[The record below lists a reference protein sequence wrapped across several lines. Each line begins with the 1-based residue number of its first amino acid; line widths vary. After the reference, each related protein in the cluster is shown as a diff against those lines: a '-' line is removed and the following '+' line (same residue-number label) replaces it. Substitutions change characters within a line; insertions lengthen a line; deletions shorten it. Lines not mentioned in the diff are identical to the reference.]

1 MKKSIYIIGMA
12 AMGLMA
18 SCSSDSDYQAVAEST
33 INVLSAQTSLGPNA
47 SEGEVTVDCTPA
59 KAYTD
64 EPSWLSASIE
74 GSTVKLAALANDS
87 RQSRNAKLVI
97 KKTEA
102 DSVVIN
108 VSQYG
113 LVLEINKADMIF
125 SNDEATEFVKAYS
138 SNADVKVIYAPEWAK
153 ASVDTVSQEL
163 KVSLSENTT
172 GHLRAD
178 YIKYQVAAVT
188 DSFVVKQFDFDK
200 DIAGKYFFTYLDF
213 NEDDKLE
220 RYTVHATLS
229 RTELSIPELG
239 LVFPIT
245 VNEKTGSTVKLAA
258 LANDS
263 RQSRN
268 AKLVIKKTEADSVV
282 INVSQYGLVLEINK
296 ADMIFSNDEATEFV
310 KAYSSNAD
318 VKVIY
323 APEWAK
329 ASVDTVSQELK
340 VSLSEN
346 TTGHLRADYIK
357 YQVAAVTDSFVVKQF
372 DFDKDIAGKY
382 FFTYLDFNEDDKLER
397 YTVHATLSRTE
408 LSIPELGLVF
418 PITVNEKTGS
428 VETRSSQ
435 CLGKV
440 GKYFIYDTFLDEDGA
455 YYMGTESGVIS
466 ATFKYSEDYGNY
478 GFFGGT
484 AYNVNNESG
493 NFLAMILQVFKA
505 KSPSKS
511 NYVLD
516 QGWMVQPYFQKK
528 LQNGQVASAK
538 RQAPA
543 LARQMGPSASSM
555 AAKLAVWQSYRK
567 SSIIK

>member
-1 MKKSIYIIGMA
+1 
-12 AMGLMA
+12 MGLMA

-113 LVLEINKADMIF
+113 LVLEMNKADMIF
-125 SNDEATEFVKAYS
+125 SNDAATEFVKAYS

-153 ASVDTVSQEL
+153 ASVDTLSKEL

-200 DIAGKYFFTYLDF
+200 DIAGEYVYSYYDF

-220 RYTVHATLS
+220 QQVVYATLS
-229 RTELSIPELG
+229 RTELSIPE
-239 LVFPIT
+239 
-245 VNEKTGSTVKLAA
+245 
-258 LANDS
+258 
-263 RQSRN
+263 
-268 AKLVIKKTEADSVV
+268 
-282 INVSQYGLVLEINK
+282 
-296 ADMIFSNDEATEFV
+296 M
-310 KAYSSNAD
+310 
-318 VKVIY
+318 
-323 APEWAK
+323 
-329 ASVDTVSQELK
+329 
-340 VSLSEN
+340 
-346 TTGHLRADYIK
+346 
-357 YQVAAVTDSFVVKQF
+357 
-372 DFDKDIAGKY
+372 
-382 FFTYLDFNEDDKLER
+382 
-397 YTVHATLSRTE
+397 
-408 LSIPELGLVF
+408 GLVF

-435 CLGKV
+435 YLGKF
-440 GKYFIYDTFLDEDGA
+440 GKYYIYDTFLDTDVLG
-455 YYMGTESGVIS
+455 YVGSESGLIS
-466 ATFKYSEDYGNY
+466 ATLKFSEEYGTY

-484 AYNVNNESG
+484 AYTINNKTGE
-493 NFLAMILQVFKA
+493 FLAMLLQTFKA
-505 KSPSKS
+505 KSASEA
-511 NYVLD
+511 NYFNDFCL
-516 QGWMVQPYFQKK
+516 MVAPYIMSVPKK
-528 LQNGQVASAK
+528 DPASVK
-538 RQAPA
+538 QQAPA
-543 LARQMGPSASSM
+543 LARQLAPSASSLVT
-555 AAKLAVWQSYRK
+555 KLSAWQSYSK

>member
-113 LVLEINKADMIF
+113 LVLEMNKADMIF
-125 SNDEATEFVKAYS
+125 SSDEATEFVKAYS
-138 SNADVKVIYAPEWAK
+138 SNSDIKITYAPEWAK
-153 ASVDTVSQEL
+153 ASVDTVSKEL

-188 DSFVVKQFDFDK
+188 DSFVVKQFDYDK
-200 DIAGKYFFTYLDF
+200 DIAGKYFFTYHDF
-213 NEDDKLE
+213 DENDSLKQ
-220 RYTVHATLS
+220 YTVHATLS

-245 VNEKTGSTVKLAA
+245 VNEA
-258 LANDS
+258 
-263 RQSRN
+263 
-268 AKLVIKKTEADSVV
+268 
-282 INVSQYGLVLEINK
+282 
-296 ADMIFSNDEATEFV
+296 
-310 KAYSSNAD
+310 
-318 VKVIY
+318 
-323 APEWAK
+323 
-329 ASVDTVSQELK
+329 
-340 VSLSEN
+340 
-346 TTGHLRADYIK
+346 
-357 YQVAAVTDSFVVKQF
+357 
-372 DFDKDIAGKY
+372 
-382 FFTYLDFNEDDKLER
+382 
-397 YTVHATLSRTE
+397 
-408 LSIPELGLVF
+408 
-418 PITVNEKTGS
+418 TGS

-466 ATFKYSEDYGNY
+466 ATFKYSEDYGTY

-511 NYVLD
+511 NYLTD

-543 LARQMGPSASSM
+543 LARQMGPSASSI

>member
-33 INVLSAQTSLGPNA
+33 INVLSAQTMLGPND
-47 SEGEVTVDCTPA
+47 SEGAVTVDCTPM

-64 EPSWLSASIE
+64 EPSWLSTSIE
-74 GSTVKLAALANDS
+74 GSTVKLAAIANDS

-97 KKTEA
+97 KKTET

-113 LVLEINKADMIF
+113 LVLEMNNANMIYSNNQPVEFTKTYRSNTDM
-125 SNDEATEFVKAYS
+125 
-138 SNADVKVIYAPEWAK
+138 KVIYAPEWAK
-153 ASVDTVSQEL
+153 ASVDTNSKEL

-200 DIAGKYFFTYLDF
+200 DIAGKYFFTYHDF

-220 RYTVHATLS
+220 QQTVHATLS

-245 VNEKTGSTVKLAA
+245 VNEA
-258 LANDS
+258 
-263 RQSRN
+263 
-268 AKLVIKKTEADSVV
+268 
-282 INVSQYGLVLEINK
+282 
-296 ADMIFSNDEATEFV
+296 
-310 KAYSSNAD
+310 
-318 VKVIY
+318 
-323 APEWAK
+323 
-329 ASVDTVSQELK
+329 
-340 VSLSEN
+340 
-346 TTGHLRADYIK
+346 
-357 YQVAAVTDSFVVKQF
+357 
-372 DFDKDIAGKY
+372 
-382 FFTYLDFNEDDKLER
+382 
-397 YTVHATLSRTE
+397 
-408 LSIPELGLVF
+408 
-418 PITVNEKTGS
+418 TGS

-440 GKYFIYDTFLDEDGA
+440 GKYFIYDTFLDEEGA
-455 YYMGTESGVIS
+455 YYMGSESGVIS
-466 ATFKYSEDYGNY
+466 ATFKYSEQYGTY

-516 QGWMVQPYFQKK
+516 QGWMIQPYFQKK

-543 LARQMGPSASSM
+543 LARQMGPSASSI

>member
-113 LVLEINKADMIF
+113 LVLEMNKADMIF
-125 SNDEATEFVKAYS
+125 SSDEATEFVKAYN

-153 ASVDTVSQEL
+153 ASVDTVSKEL
-163 KVSLSENTT
+163 KVSLKENTT

-200 DIAGKYFFTYLDF
+200 DIAGKYFFTYHDF
-213 NEDDKLE
+213 DENDSLKQ
-220 RYTVHATLS
+220 YTVHATLS

-245 VNEKTGSTVKLAA
+245 VNEA
-258 LANDS
+258 
-263 RQSRN
+263 
-268 AKLVIKKTEADSVV
+268 
-282 INVSQYGLVLEINK
+282 
-296 ADMIFSNDEATEFV
+296 
-310 KAYSSNAD
+310 
-318 VKVIY
+318 
-323 APEWAK
+323 
-329 ASVDTVSQELK
+329 
-340 VSLSEN
+340 
-346 TTGHLRADYIK
+346 
-357 YQVAAVTDSFVVKQF
+357 
-372 DFDKDIAGKY
+372 
-382 FFTYLDFNEDDKLER
+382 
-397 YTVHATLSRTE
+397 
-408 LSIPELGLVF
+408 
-418 PITVNEKTGS
+418 TGS

-466 ATFKYSEDYGNY
+466 ATFKYSEDYGTY

-511 NYVLD
+511 NYLTD

-543 LARQMGPSASSM
+543 LARQMGPSASSI

>member
-113 LVLEINKADMIF
+113 LVLEMNKADMIF
-125 SNDEATEFVKAYS
+125 SSDEATEFVKAYN

-153 ASVDTVSQEL
+153 ASVDTVSKEL

-188 DSFVVKQFDFDK
+188 DSFVVKQFDYDK
-200 DIAGKYFFTYLDF
+200 DIAGKYFFTYHDF
-213 NEDDKLE
+213 DENDSLKQ
-220 RYTVHATLS
+220 YTVHATLS

-245 VNEKTGSTVKLAA
+245 VNEA
-258 LANDS
+258 
-263 RQSRN
+263 
-268 AKLVIKKTEADSVV
+268 
-282 INVSQYGLVLEINK
+282 
-296 ADMIFSNDEATEFV
+296 
-310 KAYSSNAD
+310 
-318 VKVIY
+318 
-323 APEWAK
+323 
-329 ASVDTVSQELK
+329 
-340 VSLSEN
+340 
-346 TTGHLRADYIK
+346 
-357 YQVAAVTDSFVVKQF
+357 
-372 DFDKDIAGKY
+372 
-382 FFTYLDFNEDDKLER
+382 
-397 YTVHATLSRTE
+397 
-408 LSIPELGLVF
+408 
-418 PITVNEKTGS
+418 TGS

-466 ATFKYSEDYGNY
+466 ATFKYREDYGTY

-543 LARQMGPSASSM
+543 LARQMGPSASSI

>member
-113 LVLEINKADMIF
+113 LVLEMNKADMIF
-125 SNDEATEFVKAYS
+125 SNDEATEFVKAYN
-138 SNADVKVIYAPEWAK
+138 SNADVKVIYAPEWVK
-153 ASVDTVSQEL
+153 ASVDTVSKEL

-188 DSFVVKQFDFDK
+188 DSFVVKQFDYDK
-200 DIAGKYFFTYLDF
+200 DIAGKYFFTYHDF
-213 NEDDKLE
+213 DENDSLKQ
-220 RYTVHATLS
+220 YTVHATLS

-245 VNEKTGSTVKLAA
+245 VNEA
-258 LANDS
+258 
-263 RQSRN
+263 
-268 AKLVIKKTEADSVV
+268 
-282 INVSQYGLVLEINK
+282 
-296 ADMIFSNDEATEFV
+296 
-310 KAYSSNAD
+310 
-318 VKVIY
+318 
-323 APEWAK
+323 
-329 ASVDTVSQELK
+329 
-340 VSLSEN
+340 
-346 TTGHLRADYIK
+346 
-357 YQVAAVTDSFVVKQF
+357 
-372 DFDKDIAGKY
+372 
-382 FFTYLDFNEDDKLER
+382 
-397 YTVHATLSRTE
+397 
-408 LSIPELGLVF
+408 
-418 PITVNEKTGS
+418 TGS

-466 ATFKYSEDYGNY
+466 AIFKYSEDYGTY

-516 QGWMVQPYFQKK
+516 QGWMIQPYFQKK

>member
-113 LVLEINKADMIF
+113 LVLEMNKADMIF

-188 DSFVVKQFDFDK
+188 DSFIVKQFDFDK
-200 DIAGKYFFTYLDF
+200 DIAGEYVFAYYDF
-213 NEDDKLE
+213 NEDTKLE
-220 RYTVHATLS
+220 LQTVHAKLS
-229 RTELSIPELG
+229 RTELAIPEMG
-239 LVFPIT
+239 LVFPISI
-245 VNEKTGSTVKLAA
+245 NE
-258 LANDS
+258 
-263 RQSRN
+263 
-268 AKLVIKKTEADSVV
+268 E
-282 INVSQYGLVLEINK
+282 
-296 ADMIFSNDEATEFV
+296 
-310 KAYSSNAD
+310 
-318 VKVIY
+318 
-323 APEWAK
+323 
-329 ASVDTVSQELK
+329 
-340 VSLSEN
+340 
-346 TTGHLRADYIK
+346 
-357 YQVAAVTDSFVVKQF
+357 
-372 DFDKDIAGKY
+372 
-382 FFTYLDFNEDDKLER
+382 
-397 YTVHATLSRTE
+397 
-408 LSIPELGLVF
+408 
-418 PITVNEKTGS
+418 TGS

-435 CLGKV
+435 YLGKF
-440 GKYFIYDTFLDEDGA
+440 GKYYIYDTFLDTDLLG
-455 YYMGTESGVIS
+455 YVGSESGLLS
-466 ATFKYSEDYGNY
+466 ATLKYSEEYGTY

-484 AYNVNNESG
+484 AYTINNKTGE
-493 NFLAMILQVFKA
+493 FLAMLLQTFKA
-505 KSPSKS
+505 KSASEA
-511 NYVLD
+511 NFYNNFC
-516 QGWMVQPYFQKK
+516 WMVAPYIMSVPKEK
-528 LQNGQVASAK
+528 PASVK
-538 RQAPA
+538 QQAPA
-543 LARQMGPSASSM
+543 LVRQLAPSASSL
-555 AAKLAVWQSYRK
+555 ATKLSAWQSYRK

>member
-113 LVLEINKADMIF
+113 LVLEINNANMIYSNNQPVEFTKTYRSNTDM
-125 SNDEATEFVKAYS
+125 
-138 SNADVKVIYAPEWAK
+138 KVIYAPEWAK
-153 ASVDTVSQEL
+153 ASVDTNSKEL

-188 DSFVVKQFDFDK
+188 DSFIVKQFDFDK
-200 DIAGKYFFTYLDF
+200 DIAGEYVFAYYDF
-213 NEDDKLE
+213 NEEDTKLE
-220 RYTVHATLS
+220 LQTVRAKLS
-229 RTELSIPELG
+229 RTELAIPEMG
-239 LVFPIT
+239 LVFPVSI
-245 VNEKTGSTVKLAA
+245 NE
-258 LANDS
+258 
-263 RQSRN
+263 
-268 AKLVIKKTEADSVV
+268 E
-282 INVSQYGLVLEINK
+282 
-296 ADMIFSNDEATEFV
+296 
-310 KAYSSNAD
+310 
-318 VKVIY
+318 
-323 APEWAK
+323 
-329 ASVDTVSQELK
+329 
-340 VSLSEN
+340 
-346 TTGHLRADYIK
+346 
-357 YQVAAVTDSFVVKQF
+357 
-372 DFDKDIAGKY
+372 
-382 FFTYLDFNEDDKLER
+382 
-397 YTVHATLSRTE
+397 
-408 LSIPELGLVF
+408 
-418 PITVNEKTGS
+418 TGS

-435 CLGKV
+435 YLGKF
-440 GKYFIYDTFLDEDGA
+440 GKYYIYDTFLDTDLLG
-455 YYMGTESGVIS
+455 YVGSESGLLS
-466 ATFKYSEDYGNY
+466 ATLKFSEEYGTY

-484 AYNVNNESG
+484 AYTINNKTGE
-493 NFLAMILQVFKA
+493 FLAMLLQTFKA
-505 KSPSKS
+505 KSASEA
-511 NYVLD
+511 NYYND
-516 QGWMVQPYFQKK
+516 FCWMVAPYIMSAPKK
-528 LQNGQVASAK
+528 NPASVK
-538 RQAPA
+538 QQAPA
-543 LARQMGPSASSM
+543 LARQLAPSASSLVT
-555 AAKLAVWQSYRK
+555 KLSAWQSYRK

>member
-33 INVLSAQTSLGPNA
+33 INVLSAQTSLGPDA

-113 LVLEINKADMIF
+113 LVLEMNKADMIF
-125 SNDEATEFVKAYS
+125 SNDAATEFVKAYS
-138 SNADVKVIYAPEWAK
+138 SNSDIKITYAPEWAK
-153 ASVDTVSQEL
+153 ASVDTVSKEL

-200 DIAGKYFFTYLDF
+200 DIAGEYVFAYYDF
-213 NEDDKLE
+213 NEDTKLE
-220 RYTVHATLS
+220 LKTVRATLN
-229 RTELSIPELG
+229 RTELAIPEMG
-239 LVFPIT
+239 LVFPVSI
-245 VNEKTGSTVKLAA
+245 NE
-258 LANDS
+258 
-263 RQSRN
+263 
-268 AKLVIKKTEADSVV
+268 E
-282 INVSQYGLVLEINK
+282 
-296 ADMIFSNDEATEFV
+296 
-310 KAYSSNAD
+310 
-318 VKVIY
+318 
-323 APEWAK
+323 
-329 ASVDTVSQELK
+329 
-340 VSLSEN
+340 
-346 TTGHLRADYIK
+346 
-357 YQVAAVTDSFVVKQF
+357 
-372 DFDKDIAGKY
+372 
-382 FFTYLDFNEDDKLER
+382 
-397 YTVHATLSRTE
+397 
-408 LSIPELGLVF
+408 
-418 PITVNEKTGS
+418 TGS

-435 CLGKV
+435 CLGKF
-440 GKYFIYDTFLDEDGA
+440 GKYYIYDTFLDTEGHA
-455 YYMGTESGVIS
+455 YMGSESGLLS
-466 ATFKYSEDYGNY
+466 ATFKYSEEYKTY

-484 AYNVNNESG
+484 AYTVNNKTGE
-493 NFLAMILQVFKA
+493 FLAMILQTFKA
-505 KSPSKS
+505 KSASEA
-511 NYVLD
+511 NYYNEFC
-516 QGWMVQPYFQKK
+516 WMVAPYIMSVPKK
-528 LQNGQVASAK
+528 EPASVK
-538 RQAPA
+538 QQAPA

-567 SSIIK
+567 SSIKK

>member
-113 LVLEINKADMIF
+113 LVLEMNKADMVF
-125 SNDEATEFVKAYS
+125 SSDEATEFVKAYN

-153 ASVDTVSQEL
+153 ASVDTVSKEL

-200 DIAGKYFFTYLDF
+200 DIAGKYFFTYHDF
-213 NEDDKLE
+213 DENDSLKQ
-220 RYTVHATLS
+220 YTVHATLS

-245 VNEKTGSTVKLAA
+245 VNEA
-258 LANDS
+258 
-263 RQSRN
+263 
-268 AKLVIKKTEADSVV
+268 
-282 INVSQYGLVLEINK
+282 
-296 ADMIFSNDEATEFV
+296 
-310 KAYSSNAD
+310 
-318 VKVIY
+318 
-323 APEWAK
+323 
-329 ASVDTVSQELK
+329 
-340 VSLSEN
+340 
-346 TTGHLRADYIK
+346 
-357 YQVAAVTDSFVVKQF
+357 
-372 DFDKDIAGKY
+372 
-382 FFTYLDFNEDDKLER
+382 
-397 YTVHATLSRTE
+397 
-408 LSIPELGLVF
+408 
-418 PITVNEKTGS
+418 TGS

-466 ATFKYSEDYGNY
+466 ATFKYSEDYGTY

-516 QGWMVQPYFQKK
+516 QGWMIQPYFQKK

-543 LARQMGPSASSM
+543 LARQMGPSASSI

>member
-33 INVLSAQTSLGPNA
+33 INVLSAQTSLGPDA

-113 LVLEINKADMIF
+113 LVLEMNKADMIF
-125 SNDEATEFVKAYS
+125 SNDAATEFVKAYS
-138 SNADVKVIYAPEWAK
+138 SNSDIKITYAPEWAK
-153 ASVDTVSQEL
+153 ASVDTVSKEL

-220 RYTVHATLS
+220 QHTVHATLS
-229 RTELSIPELG
+229 RTELSIPEMG
-239 LVFPIT
+239 L
-245 VNEKTGSTVKLAA
+245 A
-258 LANDS
+258 
-263 RQSRN
+263 
-268 AKLVIKKTEADSVV
+268 
-282 INVSQYGLVLEINK
+282 
-296 ADMIFSNDEATEFV
+296 
-310 KAYSSNAD
+310 
-318 VKVIY
+318 
-323 APEWAK
+323 
-329 ASVDTVSQELK
+329 
-340 VSLSEN
+340 
-346 TTGHLRADYIK
+346 
-357 YQVAAVTDSFVVKQF
+357 
-372 DFDKDIAGKY
+372 
-382 FFTYLDFNEDDKLER
+382 
-397 YTVHATLSRTE
+397 
-408 LSIPELGLVF
+408 F

-428 VETRSSQ
+428 VETHSSQ

-440 GKYFIYDTFLDEDGA
+440 GKYFIYDTFLDENGA

-516 QGWMVQPYFQKK
+516 QGWMIQPYFQKK
-528 LQNGQVASAK
+528 LKDGQVASAK

-543 LARQMGPSASSM
+543 LACQMGPSASSM

-567 SSIIK
+567 SSIKK

>member
-113 LVLEINKADMIF
+113 LVLEMNKADMVF
-125 SNDEATEFVKAYS
+125 SSDEATEFVKAYN

-153 ASVDTVSQEL
+153 ASVDTESKEL

-200 DIAGKYFFTYLDF
+200 DIAGEYVYSYYDF

-220 RYTVHATLS
+220 QQTVHATLS
-229 RTELSIPELG
+229 RTELSIPE
-239 LVFPIT
+239 
-245 VNEKTGSTVKLAA
+245 
-258 LANDS
+258 
-263 RQSRN
+263 
-268 AKLVIKKTEADSVV
+268 
-282 INVSQYGLVLEINK
+282 
-296 ADMIFSNDEATEFV
+296 M
-310 KAYSSNAD
+310 
-318 VKVIY
+318 
-323 APEWAK
+323 
-329 ASVDTVSQELK
+329 
-340 VSLSEN
+340 
-346 TTGHLRADYIK
+346 
-357 YQVAAVTDSFVVKQF
+357 
-372 DFDKDIAGKY
+372 
-382 FFTYLDFNEDDKLER
+382 
-397 YTVHATLSRTE
+397 
-408 LSIPELGLVF
+408 GLVF

-428 VETRSSQ
+428 VETHSSQ

-440 GKYFIYDTFLDEDGA
+440 GKYFIYDTFLDEEGA
-455 YYMGTESGVIS
+455 YFMGSESGVIS
-466 ATFKYSEDYGNY
+466 ATFKYSEKYGTY

-484 AYNVNNESG
+484 AYNVKNQSG

-516 QGWMVQPYFQKK
+516 QGWMVQPFLMDIPKD
-528 LQNGQVASAK
+528 ADASSAK

>member
-64 EPSWLSASIE
+64 EPSWLSARIE

-113 LVLEINKADMIF
+113 LVLEMNKADMIF
-125 SNDEATEFVKAYS
+125 SNDEATEFVKAYN
-138 SNADVKVIYAPEWAK
+138 SNADVKITYAPEWAK
-153 ASVDTVSQEL
+153 ASVDTESKEL
-163 KVSLSENTT
+163 KVSLKENTT

-188 DSFVVKQFDFDK
+188 DSFVVKQFDYDK
-200 DIAGKYFFTYLDF
+200 DIAGKYFFTYHDF
-213 NEDDKLE
+213 DENDSLKQ
-220 RYTVHATLS
+220 YTVHATLS

-245 VNEKTGSTVKLAA
+245 VNEA
-258 LANDS
+258 
-263 RQSRN
+263 
-268 AKLVIKKTEADSVV
+268 
-282 INVSQYGLVLEINK
+282 
-296 ADMIFSNDEATEFV
+296 
-310 KAYSSNAD
+310 
-318 VKVIY
+318 
-323 APEWAK
+323 
-329 ASVDTVSQELK
+329 
-340 VSLSEN
+340 
-346 TTGHLRADYIK
+346 
-357 YQVAAVTDSFVVKQF
+357 
-372 DFDKDIAGKY
+372 
-382 FFTYLDFNEDDKLER
+382 
-397 YTVHATLSRTE
+397 
-408 LSIPELGLVF
+408 
-418 PITVNEKTGS
+418 TGS

-466 ATFKYSEDYGNY
+466 ATFKYSEDYGTY

-516 QGWMVQPYFQKK
+516 QGWMIQPYFQKK

-543 LARQMGPSASSM
+543 LARQMGPSASSI

>member
-1 MKKSIYIIGMA
+1 
-12 AMGLMA
+12 MGLMA

-113 LVLEINKADMIF
+113 LVLEMNKADMIF
-125 SNDEATEFVKAYS
+125 SSDEATEFVKAYN
-138 SNADVKVIYAPEWAK
+138 SNADVKVIYAPEWVK
-153 ASVDTVSQEL
+153 ASVDTVSKEL

-188 DSFVVKQFDFDK
+188 DSFVVKQFDYDK
-200 DIAGKYFFTYLDF
+200 DIAGKYFFTYHDF
-213 NEDDKLE
+213 DENDSLKQ
-220 RYTVHATLS
+220 YTVHATLS

-245 VNEKTGSTVKLAA
+245 VNEA
-258 LANDS
+258 
-263 RQSRN
+263 
-268 AKLVIKKTEADSVV
+268 
-282 INVSQYGLVLEINK
+282 
-296 ADMIFSNDEATEFV
+296 
-310 KAYSSNAD
+310 
-318 VKVIY
+318 
-323 APEWAK
+323 
-329 ASVDTVSQELK
+329 
-340 VSLSEN
+340 
-346 TTGHLRADYIK
+346 
-357 YQVAAVTDSFVVKQF
+357 
-372 DFDKDIAGKY
+372 
-382 FFTYLDFNEDDKLER
+382 
-397 YTVHATLSRTE
+397 
-408 LSIPELGLVF
+408 
-418 PITVNEKTGS
+418 TGS

-466 ATFKYSEDYGNY
+466 ATFKYSEDYGTY

-511 NYVLD
+511 NYLTD

-543 LARQMGPSASSM
+543 LARQMGPSASSI

>member
-113 LVLEINKADMIF
+113 LVLEMNKADMIF
-125 SNDEATEFVKAYS
+125 SSDEATEFVKAYN
-138 SNADVKVIYAPEWAK
+138 SNADVKVIYAPEWVK
-153 ASVDTVSQEL
+153 ASVDTVSKEL

-188 DSFVVKQFDFDK
+188 DSFVVKQFDYDK
-200 DIAGKYFFTYLDF
+200 DIAGKYFFTYHDF
-213 NEDDKLE
+213 DENDSLKQ
-220 RYTVHATLS
+220 YTVHATLS

-245 VNEKTGSTVKLAA
+245 VNEA
-258 LANDS
+258 
-263 RQSRN
+263 
-268 AKLVIKKTEADSVV
+268 
-282 INVSQYGLVLEINK
+282 
-296 ADMIFSNDEATEFV
+296 
-310 KAYSSNAD
+310 
-318 VKVIY
+318 
-323 APEWAK
+323 
-329 ASVDTVSQELK
+329 
-340 VSLSEN
+340 
-346 TTGHLRADYIK
+346 
-357 YQVAAVTDSFVVKQF
+357 
-372 DFDKDIAGKY
+372 
-382 FFTYLDFNEDDKLER
+382 
-397 YTVHATLSRTE
+397 
-408 LSIPELGLVF
+408 
-418 PITVNEKTGS
+418 TGS

-466 ATFKYSEDYGNY
+466 ATFKYSEDYGTY

-511 NYVLD
+511 NYLTD

-543 LARQMGPSASSM
+543 LARQMGPSASSI

>member
-113 LVLEINKADMIF
+113 LVLEMNKADMIF
-125 SNDEATEFVKAYS
+125 SSDEATEFVKAYN
-138 SNADVKVIYAPEWAK
+138 SNADVKVIYAPEWVK
-153 ASVDTVSQEL
+153 ASVDTVSKEL

-188 DSFVVKQFDFDK
+188 DSFVVKQFDYDK
-200 DIAGKYFFTYLDF
+200 DIAGKYFFTYHDF
-213 NEDDKLE
+213 DENDSLKQ
-220 RYTVHATLS
+220 YTVHATLS

-245 VNEKTGSTVKLAA
+245 VNEA
-258 LANDS
+258 
-263 RQSRN
+263 
-268 AKLVIKKTEADSVV
+268 
-282 INVSQYGLVLEINK
+282 
-296 ADMIFSNDEATEFV
+296 
-310 KAYSSNAD
+310 
-318 VKVIY
+318 
-323 APEWAK
+323 
-329 ASVDTVSQELK
+329 
-340 VSLSEN
+340 
-346 TTGHLRADYIK
+346 
-357 YQVAAVTDSFVVKQF
+357 
-372 DFDKDIAGKY
+372 
-382 FFTYLDFNEDDKLER
+382 
-397 YTVHATLSRTE
+397 
-408 LSIPELGLVF
+408 
-418 PITVNEKTGS
+418 TGS

-466 ATFKYSEDYGNY
+466 ATFKYSEDYGTY

-511 NYVLD
+511 NYLTD

>member
-1 MKKSIYIIGMA
+1 MKKSIYIIGIA

-33 INVLSAQTSLGPNA
+33 INVLSAQTMLGPND
-47 SEGEVTVDCTPA
+47 SEGAVTVDCTPM

-64 EPSWLSASIE
+64 EPSWLSTSIE
-74 GSTVKLAALANDS
+74 GSTVKLAAIANDS

-97 KKTEA
+97 KKTEN

-113 LVLEINKADMIF
+113 LVLEMNNADMIY
-125 SNDEATEFVKAYS
+125 SNDQPVEFTKTYR
-138 SNADVKVIYAPEWAK
+138 SNTDMKVISAPEWAN
-153 ASVDTVSQEL
+153 ASVDTNSKEL

-188 DSFVVKQFDFDK
+188 DSFIVKQFDFDK
-200 DIAGKYFFTYLDF
+200 DIAGEYVFAYYDF
-213 NEDDKLE
+213 NEDTKLE
-220 RYTVHATLS
+220 LHTVRATLS
-229 RTELSIPELG
+229 RTELAIPEMG
-239 LVFPIT
+239 LVFP
-245 VNEKTGSTVKLAA
+245 
-258 LANDS
+258 
-263 RQSRN
+263 
-268 AKLVIKKTEADSVV
+268 
-282 INVSQYGLVLEINK
+282 VSI
-296 ADMIFSNDEATEFV
+296 
-310 KAYSSNAD
+310 
-318 VKVIY
+318 
-323 APEWAK
+323 
-329 ASVDTVSQELK
+329 
-340 VSLSEN
+340 
-346 TTGHLRADYIK
+346 
-357 YQVAAVTDSFVVKQF
+357 
-372 DFDKDIAGKY
+372 
-382 FFTYLDFNEDDKLER
+382 
-397 YTVHATLSRTE
+397 
-408 LSIPELGLVF
+408 
-418 PITVNEKTGS
+418 NEKTGS

-435 CLGKV
+435 YLGKV
-440 GKYFIYDTFLDEDGA
+440 GKYFIYDTFLDEEGA
-455 YYMGTESGVIS
+455 YFMGSESGVIS
-466 ATFKYSEDYGNY
+466 ATFKYSEQYGTY

-484 AYNVNNESG
+484 AYNIKNQSG

-516 QGWMVQPYFQKK
+516 QGWMVQPFLMDIPK
-528 LQNGQVASAK
+528 GGDASSAK